1 MLSGATPVG
10 VLVHHCY
17 LGCHLSGRRQGRD
30 AVGADADAANA
41 DAAGSGDA
49 DAAGLLLSWLPYQ
62 GEEKGAM
69 LRMLFRC

>member
-1 MLSGATPVG
+1 MEP
-10 VLVHHCY
+10 
-17 LGCHLSGRRQGRD
+17 HLWECWSTTAILAAISRGGDSD